1 MQSIP
6 APQFPNIEDSE
17 NDSDQILKIILDWM
31 NEIFDYDH
39 KENLNDSEVDENSN
53 VIQKIDDNI
62 HIVKEV
68 EQFDASNIFD
78 LLNYKPKPETQPFKL
93 DIKNDNRDMD
103 DFYKRFVKLIS
114 QFIEMRSPLIQ
125 YLTKDFVKQK
135 MVNDLKQIVNIAIK
149 NFQFNL
155 SDTLNGLN
163 LRNCLFRLDHK
174 NDNDQSDKDLDILDN
189 MYDLSNDNNTL
200 FE

>member
-1 MQSIP
+1 
-6 APQFPNIEDSE
+6 
-17 NDSDQILKIILDWM
+17 
-31 NEIFDYDH
+31 
-39 KENLNDSEVDENSN
+39 
-53 VIQKIDDNI
+53 
-62 HIVKEV
+62 
-68 EQFDASNIFD
+68 
-78 LLNYKPKPETQPFKL
+78 
-93 DIKNDNRDMD
+93 MD

-135 MVNDLKQIVNIAIK
+135 MVNDLKQIVNIAIN
-149 NFQFNL
+149 NFRFNL

-163 LRNCLFRLDHK
+163 LRNCLFILDHK

>member
-1 MQSIP
+1 
-6 APQFPNIEDSE
+6 
-17 NDSDQILKIILDWM
+17 
-31 NEIFDYDH
+31 
-39 KENLNDSEVDENSN
+39 
-53 VIQKIDDNI
+53 
-62 HIVKEV
+62 
-68 EQFDASNIFD
+68 
-78 LLNYKPKPETQPFKL
+78 
-93 DIKNDNRDMD
+93 MD

-135 MVNDLKQIVNIAIK
+135 MVNDLKQIVNIAIN
-149 NFQFNL
+149 NFRFNL

>member
-1 MQSIP
+1 
-6 APQFPNIEDSE
+6 
-17 NDSDQILKIILDWM
+17 
-31 NEIFDYDH
+31 
-39 KENLNDSEVDENSN
+39 
-53 VIQKIDDNI
+53 
-62 HIVKEV
+62 
-68 EQFDASNIFD
+68 
-78 LLNYKPKPETQPFKL
+78 
-93 DIKNDNRDMD
+93 
-103 DFYKRFVKLIS
+103 
-114 QFIEMRSPLIQ
+114 MRSPLIQ

-135 MVNDLKQIVNIAIK
+135 MVNDLKQIVKIAIN
-149 NFQFNL
+149 NFRFNL

>member
-1 MQSIP
+1 
-6 APQFPNIEDSE
+6 
-17 NDSDQILKIILDWM
+17 
-31 NEIFDYDH
+31 
-39 KENLNDSEVDENSN
+39 
-53 VIQKIDDNI
+53 
-62 HIVKEV
+62 
-68 EQFDASNIFD
+68 
-78 LLNYKPKPETQPFKL
+78 
-93 DIKNDNRDMD
+93 
-103 DFYKRFVKLIS
+103 
-114 QFIEMRSPLIQ
+114 MRSPLIQ

-135 MVNDLKQIVNIAIK
+135 MVNDLKQIVNIAIN
-149 NFQFNL
+149 NFRFNL

>member
-1 MQSIP
+1 
-6 APQFPNIEDSE
+6 
-17 NDSDQILKIILDWM
+17 
-31 NEIFDYDH
+31 
-39 KENLNDSEVDENSN
+39 
-53 VIQKIDDNI
+53 
-62 HIVKEV
+62 
-68 EQFDASNIFD
+68 
-78 LLNYKPKPETQPFKL
+78 
-93 DIKNDNRDMD
+93 MD

-135 MVNDLKQIVNIAIK
+135 MVNDLKQIVNIAIN
-149 NFQFNL
+149 NFRFNL

-163 LRNCLFRLDHK
+163 LRNCLFILDHK
-174 NDNDQSDKDLDILDN
+174 NDNDQSNKDFDILDN

>member
-31 NEIFDYDH
+31 NEIFNYDH

-78 LLNYKPKPETQPFKL
+78 LLNYKPKPET
-93 DIKNDNRDMD
+93 
-103 DFYKRFVKLIS
+103 
-114 QFIEMRSPLIQ
+114 
-125 YLTKDFVKQK
+125 
-135 MVNDLKQIVNIAIK
+135 
-149 NFQFNL
+149 
-155 SDTLNGLN
+155 
-163 LRNCLFRLDHK
+163 
-174 NDNDQSDKDLDILDN
+174 
-189 MYDLSNDNNTL
+189 
-200 FE
+200 